1 MAKKSKFKL
10 GTIPL
15 ICGVVGILALC
26 LFMFLPMISYSIG
39 ESCSTTYQGLAKIF
53 GGEANTVTVAKKLI
67 GERTT
72 TSQGTIEGVTFNF
85 MTFLPWIL
93 TLVGSLVL
101 VASSFVKQLSNNL
114 FKFVGGGLVLAAGI
128 LMFFVTD
135 SASLAICGGNEN
147 ALEASLLLGKYALST
162 GAILGGILGCVAGGG
177 TIASLI
183 ISK

>member
-1 MAKKSKFKL
+1 MAKKAKFNL
-10 GTIPL
+10 GIVPL

-39 ESCSTTYQGLAKIF
+39 ESSSTTYQGLAMIF

-67 GERTT
+67 GEGTT
-72 TSQGTIEGVTFNF
+72 TTQGTIEGVTFNF
-85 MTFLPWIL
+85 MAFLPWLL

-101 VASSFVKQLSNNL
+101 VASAFVKQLNTNL

-128 LMFFVTD
+128 LMFFVSG
-135 SASLAICGGNEN
+135 SASLAVVGGNKD
-147 ALEASLLLGKYALST
+147 ALDAALALGKFGLST
-162 GAILGGILGCVAGGG
+162 GAILGGVLGCVAGGG